1 MSWSDDAADAV
12 TSAFATFAVQADDP
26 LAPTYTAPAGSP
38 VPCAVIARSADRIV
52 SFGEGR
58 PFAEGTVIEVLASDV
73 AAPVAGG
80 VFTVG
85 EEEFTI
91 IGDPEQRDDLRLVWT
106 CRVQS

>member
-1 MSWSDDAADAV
+1 VSWLEEAADAV
-12 TSAFATFAVQADDP
+12 NSAFAEFAVQKDDP

-38 VPCAVIARSADRIV
+38 LPCAVIAKSADRMV

-73 AAPVAGG
+73 AEPVENG

-85 EEEFTI
+85 EETFTI

-106 CRVQS
+106 CRVQ